1 MTNPVFAIDSTNAI
15 NTTSDVEN
23 ISPNPA
29 QVSGMA
35 DYSQVISASGAQ
47 PLSNPADRVTST
59 AQQIMSSSL
68 NENMASLYDGAL
80 VSAGDLSSLKFDD
93 NRALQFDPTSLNSLK
108 YHDDED
114 AALREVSKQFEAIF
128 VQEMFKRMRTATEAL
143 GDEENP
149 LSNNSNG
156 MFQGLLDNQIA
167 ISVTKQS
174 SFGLAEMLYQQLS
187 GQAVG
192 SV

>member
-1 MTNPVFAIDSTNAI
+1 MTNPILAVDTTKAIT
-15 NTTSDVEN
+15 TTSEVEN
-23 ISPNPA
+23 ISSNPA
-29 QVSGMA
+29 QVSGIA
-35 DYSQVISASGAQ
+35 DYSSMISASVSE
-47 PLSNPADRVTST
+47 PLSNPAEHVTST
-59 AQQIMSSSL
+59 AQQLMASSL

>member
-1 MTNPVFAIDSTNAI
+1 MTNSISAIDLTKAI
-15 NTTSDVEN
+15 NTTSEVEN
-23 ISPNPA
+23 ISANPA
-29 QVSGMA
+29 QVSGIA
-35 DYSQVISASGAQ
+35 DYSQIKSASVSEL
-47 PLSNPADRVTST
+47 LSNNAKHVTGT
-59 AQQIMSSSL
+59 AQQVMASSL

-80 VSAGDLSSLKFDD
+80 VSAGDLSSIKFDD

-108 YHDDED
+108 YHEDED

-174 SFGLAEMLYQQLS
+174 SFGLAELLYQQLS

>member
-1 MTNPVFAIDSTNAI
+1 MTNPILALDAAKAI
-15 NTTSDVEN
+15 TTISEVEN
-23 ISPNPA
+23 ISSNPA
-29 QVSGMA
+29 PVSGIA
-35 DYSQVISASGAQ
+35 DYSHVHSASMSE
-47 PLSNPADRVTST
+47 PLSNRVEHDTST
-59 AQQIMSSSL
+59 AQQTMASSL

-80 VSAGDLSSLKFDD
+80 VSAGDLSSVKFDD

-108 YHDDED
+108 HHEDED

-174 SFGLAEMLYQQLS
+174 SFGLAELLYQQLS